1 MSKYIKI
8 FLFQLKTELNFKVD
22 YIAALFSFCIH
33 VIVFYFLWDFILGEK
48 LSKGYSKEQLVWY
61 VIIGE
66 LIVYTVTGMY
76 KNVSDMIKSGT
87 ISNML
92 IKPVNFILYIV
103 AQEMT
108 AFVKFLFNC
117 VVAFVLGIL
126 MAGKL
131 DLSFQNLLL
140 FLVSINLSLILF
152 MSLNILV
159 GMLAFITE
167 ENKAF
172 NNIISKFVLMVLF
185 TPLEFFSEKVQ
196 ILLRLLPTTY
206 VVYPSAKIL
215 VNFSFENDII
225 LIGLQIISIVV
236 ICLSV
241 FLVYRKG
248 VKDINVNGG

>member
-1 MSKYIKI
+1 MSKYAKV
-8 FLFQLKTELNFKVD
+8 FWFNLKTQLNFKVD
-22 YIAALFSFCIH
+22 YIASLFSFTIH
-33 VIVFYFLWDFILGEK
+33 VIVFYFLWDFILGDK

-76 KNVSDMIKSGT
+76 KNVSEMIKTGS

-92 IKPVNFILYIV
+92 IKPINFIGYIA

-108 AFVKFLFNC
+108 AFVRFGFNC
-117 VVAFVLGIL
+117 IFAVILGIF
-126 MAGKL
+126 MGGRL
-131 DLSFQNLLL
+131 DLSISNFVL
-140 FLVSINLSLILF
+140 FVLSLTLSLVLL
-152 MSLNILV
+152 MSLNILI

-167 ENKAF
+167 ENRAF

-185 TPLEFFSEKVQ
+185 TPLEFFSDKIQ

-215 VNFSFENDII
+215 VNFNYTDDIMLIVLQIVSII
-225 LIGLQIISIVV
+225 LV
-236 ICLSV
+236 CLALY
-241 FLVYRKG
+241 LVYRKG